1 MKVVHLSKQGLAA
14 VLARP
19 ETSFSYPNAGRRA
32 YTAESVR
39 LVSEAGFKCACSNV
53 AGVVRWG
60 QDSSQHL
67 RFLVRDWDGAE
78 FAWRLETM
86 FHS

>member
-1 MKVVHLSKQGLAA
+1 MKVVHLSKQGLVA
-14 VLARP
+14 VLAKP
-19 ETSFSYPNAGRRA
+19 ETGFAYPHSGRQA

-60 QDSSQHL
+60 QDSSQHP

-78 FAWRLETM
+78 FAWRLETL
-86 FHS
+86 FDS